1 MSAMTSPYISADIR
15 HQGTYMNNIKIGIRL
30 SVAFGFMALLVII
43 MVLIGVLKINSLGS
57 ANDEISGSL
66 YSKSSA
72 SQSLRYLTS
81 DMSRLARNAILLK
94 DESQREK
101 AISDYRRERHEL
113 DGLLGLL
120 RKQVSSPT
128 GLEIFKRLTDRAD
141 LFLPFLDEVVALAKN
156 GKNDE
161 ATQLLFGPRYQSQ
174 GEFMA
179 SLKQLQD
186 HQEARMISAAAQARA
201 DRSAALMMLTVAGI
215 VAVLLAVVSALI
227 ITRSITRPLTEAVQA
242 ARRVA
247 LGDLSGAVHAG
258 HKDETGVL
266 LSAIRDMQDSLIN
279 TVSQVR
285 SNAESVAS
293 ASNQIAQG
301 NADLSQRT
309 EEQASAL
316 EQTAATMTQLG
327 MTVRNNAENARQA
340 GQLAVGV
347 RDVANKGSDATG
359 AITGTMKTISESSGR
374 IAEITAVIDGIAF
387 QTNILA
393 LNAAVEA
400 ARAGEHGRGF
410 AVVASEVRS
419 LAQRSATAA
428 GEIRQLIEANAH
440 SVEEGNKLVLHASE
454 TMSGILSAVGKL
466 TDTVEE
472 ITSSSAEQARGI
484 EQVGIAV
491 TEMDST
497 TQQNASLVEE
507 SASAAASL
515 KDQAERLL
523 QAVSV
528 FSLGNQVIRSSVNAA
543 SEPVRQTF
551 STPGTGTG
559 VTNKDEGWT
568 HF

>member
-1 MSAMTSPYISADIR
+1 
-15 HQGTYMNNIKIGIRL
+15 MNNIRIGIRL
-30 SVAFGFMALLVII
+30 GAAFGFMALLVIF
-43 MVLIGVLKINSLGS
+43 MVLIGIVKLNSLGQI
-57 ANDEISGSL
+57 NDEISGSL
-66 YSKSSA
+66 YSKASS
-72 SQSLRYLTS
+72 SSSLRYYTS

-94 DESQREK
+94 DESVREK
-101 AISDYRRERHEL
+101 AISDYRKERTEVNGLIEL
-113 DGLLGLL
+113 IG
-120 RKQVSSPT
+120 KQVNSPQ
-128 GLEIFKRLTDRAD
+128 GKDIFSRLKTNAE
-141 LFLPFLDEVVALAKN
+141 LFLPFIDDVVALAQQ
-156 GKNDE
+156 GKSDE
-161 ATQLLFGPRYQSQ
+161 ATQLLFGPRYQTQ
-174 GEFMA
+174 GDYMA
-179 SLKQLQD
+179 SLKEMQNF
-186 HQEARMISAAAQARA
+186 QEGRMKSASEKARE
-201 DRSAALMMLTVAGI
+201 DRSGAIMMLTAAGVVAL
-215 VAVLLAVVSALI
+215 LLAAVSAWF
-227 ITRSITRPLTEAVQA
+227 ITRSITRPLLEAVEA
-242 ARRVA
+242 AGRVSR
-247 LGDLSGAVHAG
+247 GDLSGTVHAE
-258 HKDETGVL
+258 HKDETGRL
-266 LSAIRDMQDSLIN
+266 LLAIRDMQDSLIN
-279 TVSQVR
+279 TVSLVR
-285 SNAESVAS
+285 NNAESVAS
-293 ASNQIAQG
+293 ASTQIAQG

-327 MTVRNNAENARQA
+327 MTVKNNADNARQA
-340 GQLAVGV
+340 GQLAVSV

-359 AITGTMKTISESSGR
+359 AITGTMKSISESSGR

-428 GEIRQLIEANAH
+428 GEIRQLIETNAR
-440 SVEEGNKLVLHASE
+440 SVGEGNELVLNASE
-454 TMSGILSAVGKL
+454 TMKGILSAVGRL

-472 ITSSSAEQARGI
+472 ITSASAEQARGI

-515 KDQAERLL
+515 KEQANLLL

-528 FSLGNQVIRSSVNAA
+528 FSLGGQSGPSVVSHAA
-543 SEPVRQTF
+543 PARLPATVM
-551 STPGTGTG
+551 
-559 VTNKDEGWT
+559 NKPETADDGWT

>member
-1 MSAMTSPYISADIR
+1 MNFVSSSVSPTR
-15 HQGTYMNNIKIGIRL
+15 RQIKL
-30 SVAFGFMALLVII
+30 
-43 MVLIGVLKINSLGS
+43 NSLGQI
-57 ANDEISGSL
+57 NDEISGSL
-66 YSKSSA
+66 YSKASS
-72 SQSLRYLTS
+72 SSSLRYYTS

-94 DESQREK
+94 DESVREK
-101 AISDYRRERHEL
+101 AISDYRKERTEVNGLIEL
-113 DGLLGLL
+113 IG
-120 RKQVSSPT
+120 KQVNSPQ
-128 GLEIFKRLTDRAD
+128 GKDIFSRLKTNAE
-141 LFLPFLDEVVALAKN
+141 LFLPFIDDVVALAQQ
-156 GKNDE
+156 GKSDE
-161 ATQLLFGPRYQSQ
+161 ATQLLFGPRYQTQ
-174 GEFMA
+174 GDYMA
-179 SLKQLQD
+179 SLKEMQNF
-186 HQEARMISAAAQARA
+186 QEGRMKSASEKARE
-201 DRSAALMMLTVAGI
+201 DRSGAIMMLTAAGVVAL
-215 VAVLLAVVSALI
+215 LLAAVSAWF
-227 ITRSITRPLTEAVQA
+227 ITRSITRPLLEAVEA
-242 ARRVA
+242 AGRVSR
-247 LGDLSGAVHAG
+247 GDLSGTVHAE
-258 HKDETGVL
+258 HKDETGRL
-266 LSAIRDMQDSLIN
+266 LLAIRDMQDSLIN
-279 TVSQVR
+279 TVSLVR
-285 SNAESVAS
+285 NNAESVAS
-293 ASNQIAQG
+293 ASTQIAQG

-327 MTVRNNAENARQA
+327 MTVKNNADNARQA
-340 GQLAVGV
+340 GQLAVSV

-359 AITGTMKTISESSGR
+359 AITGTMKSISESSGR

-428 GEIRQLIEANAH
+428 GEIRQLIETNTR
-440 SVEEGNKLVLHASE
+440 SVGEGNELVLNASE
-454 TMSGILSAVGKL
+454 TMKDILSAVGRL

-472 ITSSSAEQARGI
+472 ITSASAEQARGI

-515 KDQAERLL
+515 KEQANLLL

-528 FSLGNQVIRSSVNAA
+528 FSLGGQSGPSVVSHAA
-543 SEPVRQTF
+543 PARLPATVM
-551 STPGTGTG
+551 
-559 VTNKDEGWT
+559 NKPETADDGWT